1 MGTFQTLIARLIAGD
16 AMRAKV
22 KANAARSL
30 GRRSPSCEPLEGR
43 QLLNGSWAQ
52 GGWQAHPGA
61 ISAHVHR
68 PGRIAGGHAA
78 AAGLG
83 RAKGKGAGAGHD
95 LASAGPQVQADLVAL
110 QADTKAL
117 QAEVPADLT
126 AKVRADRTMI
136 EEAHATLAPGS
147 FNAPTAWQA
156 PTPDTFSSN
165 QSGRISTMLRNSGA
179 SDQEINALIADF
191 KTYKKTIDSLDPAL
205 HAKIA
210 ADKAALA
217 KDLGP
222 GHRADL
228 NAAAGTGLL

>member
-1 MGTFQTLIARLIAGD
+1 MGTFQTLIARLVAGD

-22 KANAARSL
+22 KTNAVRNL
-30 GRRSPSCEPLEGR
+30 GRRSPTCEPLEGR

-52 GGWQAHPGA
+52 GGWQAHHGA

-68 PGRIAGGHAA
+68 PGRITGGHVA

-83 RAKGKGAGAGHD
+83 RARGKGAGHD
-95 LASAGPQVQADLVAL
+95 LASAGPQVQADLLAL

-156 PTPDTFSSN
+156 PTPDTFTSD
-165 QSGRISTMLRNSGA
+165 QVGRISTMLRNAGN

-228 NAAAGTGLL
+228 NGAAGTGLL